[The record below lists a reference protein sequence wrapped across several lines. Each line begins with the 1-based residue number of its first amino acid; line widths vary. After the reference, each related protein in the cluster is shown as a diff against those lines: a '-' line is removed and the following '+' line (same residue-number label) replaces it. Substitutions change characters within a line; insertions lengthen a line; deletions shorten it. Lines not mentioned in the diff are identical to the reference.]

1 MCITTIGLFANTTI
15 DLSAD
20 VVNTAVDRFSE
31 VARDIIVSPST
42 DVDRDIIIGGGP
54 SVDNLFV
61 NSSVTLYF
69 IASHDT
75 IIDSVILSV

>member
-1 MCITTIGLFANTTI
+1 VCITTIGLFANTTN

-42 DVDRDIIIGGGP
+42 DVDRDIIIIGP
-54 SVDNLFV
+54 SADNLFV

-75 IIDSVILSV
+75 IIDAVILLV

>member
-1 MCITTIGLFANTTI
+1 MCITAIGLFANTTI

-75 IIDSVILSV
+75 IIDAVILSV

>member
-42 DVDRDIIIGGGP
+42 DVDRDIIIGP
-54 SVDNLFV
+54 SADNLFV

-69 IASHDT
+69 IAGHDT
-75 IIDSVILSV
+75 IIDAVILSV